1 MLESCIKNVIV
12 RDLESH
18 KNNSGILNYCNSFIP
33 GKYKRMYTI
42 SHPKTTVVRA
52 WQGHPNEGKCF
63 IPTKGKFLLCWVK
76 IDDFDNPSES
86 LKAESLILDATKKK
100 IIEVPKG
107 YANGLKALESDSE
120 VMVFSELSLEDS
132 SKDIIRYDY
141 EQWFNWKLYD

>member
-1 MLESCIKNVIV
+1 M
-12 RDLESH
+12 
-18 KNNSGILNYCNSFIP
+18 
-33 GKYKRMYTI
+33 
-42 SHPKTTVVRA
+42 
-52 WQGHPNEGKCF
+52 QQ
-63 IPTKGKFLLCWVK
+63 
-76 IDDFDNPSES
+76 
-86 LKAESLILDATKKK
+86 KK

>member
-1 MLESCIKNVIV
+1 
-12 RDLESH
+12 
-18 KNNSGILNYCNSFIP
+18 
-33 GKYKRMYTI
+33 MYTI

>member
-1 MLESCIKNVIV
+1 MDSCIKNVIV
-12 RDLESH
+12 RDVGFH
-18 KNNSGILNYCNSFIP
+18 INNSGILNYCNSFNP

-42 SHPKTTVVRA
+42 LHPNTSDIRA

-100 IIEVPKG
+100 L
-107 YANGLKALESDSE
+107 LKYLRD
-120 VMVFSELSLEDS
+120 MPMD
-132 SKDIIRYDY
+132 
-141 EQWFNWKLYD
+141 